1 MILIIYTIYIYIG
14 LTPFHSDRLLM
25 SGAGVAGILTVLH
38 ACLDLKATILDKYHY
53 LLYFLVPA
61 MNPRYVYVYI
71 YYYICCMLYV
81 YIMCNLYI
89 VYLYCM
95 LYISM

>member
-1 MILIIYTIYIYIG
+1 
-14 LTPFHSDRLLM
+14 M

-61 MNPRYVYVYI
+61 MNPRYVCVYI
-71 YYYICCMLYV
+71 LYS
-81 YIMCNLYI
+81 I
-89 VYLYCM
+89 
-95 LYISM
+95 